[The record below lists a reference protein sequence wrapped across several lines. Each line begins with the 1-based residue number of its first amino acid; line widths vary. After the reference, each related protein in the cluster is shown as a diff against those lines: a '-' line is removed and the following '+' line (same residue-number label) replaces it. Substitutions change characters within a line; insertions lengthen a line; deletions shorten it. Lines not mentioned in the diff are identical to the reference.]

1 MASCITSQ
9 WSNSTSPQIRLT
21 VTGSNTSSKVHRLSW
36 KLEYVGHGYAPR
48 TSGGRSYSVVID
60 GATVSSGSYDINGKS
75 GTYTIASGTK
85 DVSRGS
91 SNRNISFSLSF
102 AFNLTWSGVYSGT
115 RSASGSYTVPS
126 VPYNTYSFN
135 ANGGSGAPGSVTKVG
150 GVDFTFP
157 SGKPTRTGY
166 TFTGWNNTTINNGTL
181 YQPGQTV
188 GGLPDQNIEWWANW
202 TINTYTVKYNANG
215 GSGAPGQQT
224 KTYGVTLTLSSTK
237 PTRTNYNFKG
247 WGTSAGATT
256 VAYAAGGSYTK
267 NASITLYAIW
277 ELNYK
282 SPSITNIKA
291 DRCNSAGTLDDEG
304 TYGKVTFSWSIDSS
318 ATLSSIRIGYKL
330 NTASSYTYVSVS
342 ASGKSGNVSKVI
354 GGSLNTESQYDIQ
367 VIVTDNKGNS
377 SYVTSIGTT
386 EYLVDFRPDGG
397 MAIGKVAQQDGLL
410 DINYQT
416 LLRKGFLTFPTNT
429 LDSDNVAD
437 WGNERNC
444 VHYFDNTTTNIVK
457 PGAYGV
463 LINITSNSGS
473 LIKQIWGSL
482 DNGDLFYRSGSVSK
496 GDWVEDWTRILDA
509 GNYTTYAAPKTH
521 NHTYI
526 GTMFNVR
533 FANDWMGF
541 YANATDAA
549 NAANRKGWMGYNATS
564 TFEINNAKGGFK
576 LVAAGSSGFE
586 LYAANQTFIDFHN
599 NNSSAD
605 YTHRLLGQNN
615 NNIVAYPGVT
625 NASDRRLKKDVESM
639 DLVFIKVL
647 RGLEVKTFRF
657 IKADLSL
664 HIGFV
669 AQEILEVMDQNE
681 VEDIPIV
688 QQNEEDGMYSVDYSQ
703 ISSLLVAG
711 WQEHDQTIEDLKTE
725 VTNLKEEV
733 ASLKDEID
741 DLKKLVNQ
749 LLQQ

>member
-21 VTGSNTSSKVHRLSW
+21 VTGSNASSKVHRLSW

-48 TSGGRSYSVVID
+48 TSGGRSYGVVID
-60 GATVSSGSYDINGKS
+60 GATAASGSYDINGLT

-85 DVSRGS
+85 DVNRGS

-135 ANGGSGAPGSVTKVG
+135 ANGGTGAPGSVTKVG

-157 SGKPTRTGY
+157 RGKPTRTGY
-166 TFTGWNNTTINNGTL
+166 TFKGWYNSSINNGTV
-181 YQPGQTV
+181 YQPGQIV
-188 GGLPDQNIEWWANW
+188 GGLPDQSIIWYASW
-202 TINTYTVKYNANG
+202 TANTYTVKYNANG

-237 PTRTNYNFKG
+237 PTRTNYTFKG
-247 WGTSAGATT
+247 WGTSSGSTT
-256 VAYAAGGSYTK
+256 VSYAAGGSYTA
-267 NASITLYAIW
+267 NASVTLYAIW
-277 ELNYK
+277 QLNYK
-282 SPSITNIKA
+282 SPSITNVKA
-291 DRCNSAGTLDDEG
+291 DRCNSGGTLDDEG
-304 TYGKVTFSWSIDSS
+304 TYGKVTFGWAIDSS

-330 NTASSYTYVSVS
+330 NTASSYTYITVS

-367 VIVTDNKGNS
+367 VTVTDNKGNS

-386 EYLVDFRPDGG
+386 EYLVDFRPGGG

-410 DINYQT
+410 DINYQA

-429 LDSDNVAD
+429 LDSDNVSD

-457 PGAYGV
+457 PSSYGV

-473 LIKQIWGSL
+473 LIKQIWGCL
-482 DNGDLFYRSGSVSK
+482 DNGDLYYRSGSVSK
-496 GDWVEDWTRILDA
+496 GTWVEGWTKILDA
-509 GNYTTYAAPKTH
+509 DNYTAYAASKTH
-521 NHTYI
+521 NHTYV
-526 GTMFNVR
+526 GTMNDTR
-533 FANDWMGF
+533 FASGWIGF
-541 YANATDAA
+541 YASATDAK
-549 NAANRKGWMGYNATS
+549 NSANRKGWMGYNATS
-564 TFEINNAKGGFK
+564 TFEINNAKGGVK

-605 YTHRLLGQNN
+605 YTHRLLGQTNS
-615 NNIVAYPGVT
+615 NIIAYPGVT
-625 NASDRRLKKDVESM
+625 NGSDRRWKKDEAIM
-639 DLVFIKVL
+639 DPIFLNILKQL
-647 RGLEVKTFRF
+647 KTKTFRF
-657 IKADLSL
+657 INADKNLR
-664 HIGFV
+664 IGFI
-669 AQEILEVMDQNE
+669 AQDVLEVMDNE
-681 VEDIPIV
+681 EIVDQPIV
-688 QQNEEDGMYSVDYSQ
+688 QQNEEDGFYGIDYGQ
-703 ISSLLVAG
+703 ITSLLVAG
-711 WQEHDQTIEDLKTE
+711 WQEHEKTIAELNTE
-725 VTNLKEEV
+725 ISILKEEIND
-733 ASLKDEID
+733 LKDIIGE
-741 DLKKLVNQ
+741 LKSMVKGDE
-749 LLQQ
+749 

>member
-21 VTGSNTSSKVHRLSW
+21 VTGSNASSKVHRLSW

-48 TSGGRSYSVVID
+48 TSGGRSYSAVID
-60 GATVSSGSYDINGKS
+60 GETVASGSYDINGKT

-115 RSASGSYTVPS
+115 RSASGTYTIPS

-135 ANGGSGAPGSVTKVG
+135 ANGGTGAPGSVTKVG

-166 TFTGWNNTTINNGTL
+166 TFKGWNNTTINNGTL

-202 TINTYTVKYNANG
+202 TVNTYTVKYNANG

-237 PTRTNYNFKG
+237 PTRTNYTFKG
-247 WGTSAGATT
+247 WGTSSGSTT
-256 VAYAAGGSYTK
+256 VAYAAGSSYTA
-267 NASITLYAIW
+267 NASVTLYAIW

-291 DRCNSAGTLDDEG
+291 DRCNSGGTLDDEG

-330 NTASSYTYVSVS
+330 NTTSSYTYVTVS

-377 SYVTSIGTT
+377 SYTTTIGTT
-386 EYLVDFRPDGG
+386 EYLIDFRPNGG
-397 MAIGKVAQQDGLL
+397 VAIGKTAQTDGLF
-410 DINYQT
+410 DINYQM

-429 LDSDNVAD
+429 LDSDNVSD

-457 PGAYGV
+457 PSAYGV

-473 LIKQIWGSL
+473 LIKQIWGCL
-482 DNGDLFYRSGSVSK
+482 DNGDLYYRSGSVSK
-496 GDWVEDWTRILDA
+496 GTWVEGWTKILDA
-509 GNYTTYAAPKTH
+509 GNYTTYAATKTH
-521 NHTYI
+521 NHEYV
-526 GTMFNVR
+526 GTMNDTR
-533 FANDWMGF
+533 FASGWIGF
-541 YANATDAA
+541 YASATDAK
-549 NAANRKGWMGYNATS
+549 NSANRKGWMGYNATN
-564 TFEINNAKGGFK
+564 TFKMQNDRGGFEFE
-576 LVAAGSSGFE
+576 VAGTSGIE
-586 LYAANQTFIDFHN
+586 YKHSNQCFIDFHN
-599 NNSSAD
+599 QNSTAD
-605 YTHRLLGQNN
+605 YTHRLLCQTNS
-615 NNIVAYPGVT
+615 NIIAYPGVT
-625 NASDRRLKKDVESM
+625 NGSDRRWKKDEAIM
-639 DLVFIKVL
+639 DPIFLNVL
-647 RGLEVKTFRF
+647 KQLKTKTFRF
-657 IKADLSL
+657 IKADKNLR
-664 HIGFV
+664 IGFI
-669 AQEILEVMDQNE
+669 AQDVLEVMDNE
-681 VEDIPIV
+681 EIVDQPIV
-688 QQNEEDGMYSVDYSQ
+688 QQNEEDGFYGIDYGQ
-703 ISSLLVAG
+703 ITSLLVAG
-711 WQEHDQTIEDLKTE
+711 WQEHEKTITE
-725 VTNLKEEV
+725 LNTEISILKEEIND
-733 ASLKDEID
+733 LKDIIGE
-741 DLKKLVNQ
+741 LKSMVKGDE
-749 LLQQ
+749 

>member
-21 VTGSNTSSKVHRLSW
+21 VTGSNASSKVHRLSW

-48 TSGGRSYSVVID
+48 TSRERSYGVVID
-60 GATVSSGSYDINGKS
+60 GETVASGNYDINGKA

-85 DVSRGS
+85 DVNRGS

-102 AFNLTWSGVYSGT
+102 AFNLTWSGIYSGT

-135 ANGGSGAPGSVTKVG
+135 ANGGTGAPGSVTKVG
-150 GVDFTFP
+150 GVDFIFP

-166 TFTGWNNTTINNGTL
+166 TFKGWNNTEINNGAI

-188 GGLPDQNIEWWANW
+188 GGLPDKSIEWWANW
-202 TINTYTVKYNANG
+202 QINTYTVKYNANG

-224 KTYGVTLTLSSTK
+224 KTYGTTLTLSSTK

-277 ELNYK
+277 ELAYK
-282 SPSITNIKA
+282 NPSITNVKA
-291 DRCNSAGTLDDEG
+291 DRCNSGGTLDDEG

-330 NTASSYTYVSVS
+330 NTASSYTYITVS

-367 VIVTDNKGNS
+367 VIVTDSKGNS
-377 SYVTSIGTT
+377 SYTTTIGTT
-386 EYLVDFRPDGG
+386 EYLVDFRPGGG

-410 DINYQT
+410 DINYQV

-457 PGAYGV
+457 PSAYGV

-473 LIKQIWGSL
+473 LIKQIWGCL

-509 GNYTTYAAPKTH
+509 GNYTAYAASKTH
-521 NHTYI
+521 NHTYV
-526 GTMFNVR
+526 GTMNDTR
-533 FANDWMGF
+533 FASGWIGF
-541 YANATDAA
+541 YASATDAK
-549 NAANRKGWMGYNATS
+549 NSANRKGWMGYNATN
-564 TFEINNAKGGFK
+564 TFKMQNDRGGFEFE
-576 LVAAGSSGFE
+576 VAGTSGIE
-586 LYAANQTFIDFHN
+586 YKHSNQCFIDFHN
-599 NNSSAD
+599 QNSTAD
-605 YTHRLLGQNN
+605 YTHRLLCQTNS
-615 NNIVAYPGVT
+615 NIIAYPGVT
-625 NASDRRLKKDVESM
+625 NGSDRRWKKDEAIM
-639 DLVFIKVL
+639 DPIFLNILKQL
-647 RGLEVKTFRF
+647 KTKTFRF
-657 IKADLSL
+657 INADKNLR
-664 HIGFV
+664 IGFI
-669 AQEILEVMDQNE
+669 AQDVLEVMDNE
-681 VEDIPIV
+681 EIVDQPIV
-688 QQNEEDGMYSVDYSQ
+688 QQNEEDGFYGVDYGQ
-703 ISSLLVAG
+703 ITSLLVAG
-711 WQEHDQTIEDLKTE
+711 WQEHEKTITE
-725 VTNLKEEV
+725 LNTEISILKEEIND
-733 ASLKDEID
+733 LKDIIGE
-741 DLKKLVNQ
+741 LKSMVKGDE
-749 LLQQ
+749 

>member
-21 VTGSNTSSKVHRLSW
+21 VTGSNASAKIHRLSW
-36 KLEYVGHGYAPR
+36 TLEYVGHGYAPR
-48 TSGGRSYSVVID
+48 TSGERSYSAVID
-60 GATVSSGSYDINGKS
+60 GETVASGSYDINGKT

-115 RSASGSYTVPS
+115 RSASGTYTIPS

-166 TFTGWNNTTINNGTL
+166 TFKGWNNTEINNGAI

-188 GGLPDQNIEWWANW
+188 GGLPDKSIEWWANW
-202 TINTYTVKYNANG
+202 QINTYTVKYNSNG

-224 KTYGVTLTLSSTK
+224 KTYGTTLTLSSTK

-277 ELNYK
+277 ELAYK
-282 SPSITNIKA
+282 NPSITNVKA
-291 DRCNSAGTLDDEG
+291 DRCNSGGTLDDEG

-330 NTASSYTYVSVS
+330 NTTSSYTYVSVS

-354 GGSLNTESQYDIQ
+354 GGSLSTESQYDIQ

-386 EYLVDFRPDGG
+386 EYLVDFRPGGG

-457 PGAYGV
+457 PSAYGV

-473 LIKQIWGSL
+473 LIKQIWGCL

-509 GNYTTYAAPKTH
+509 GNYTAYAATKTH
-521 NHTYI
+521 NHEYV
-526 GTMFNVR
+526 GTMNDTR
-533 FANDWMGF
+533 FASGWIGF
-541 YANATDAA
+541 YASATDAK
-549 NAANRKGWMGYNATS
+549 NSANRKGWMGYNATS
-564 TFEINNAKGGFK
+564 TFEINNAKGGVK

-605 YTHRLLGQNN
+605 YTHRLLGQTNS
-615 NNIVAYPGVT
+615 NIIAYPGVT
-625 NASDRRLKKDVESM
+625 NGSDRRWKKDEAIM
-639 DLVFIKVL
+639 DPIFLNILKQL
-647 RGLEVKTFRF
+647 KTKTFRF
-657 IKADLSL
+657 INADKNLR
-664 HIGFV
+664 IGFI
-669 AQEILEVMDQNE
+669 AQDVLEVMDNE
-681 VEDIPIV
+681 EIVDQPIV
-688 QQNEEDGMYSVDYSQ
+688 QQNEEDGFYGIDYGQ
-703 ISSLLVAG
+703 ITSLLVAG
-711 WQEHDQTIEDLKTE
+711 WQEQQKTIEKMS
-725 VTNLKEEV
+725 KEIEE
-733 ASLKDEID
+733 LKDEVQK
-741 DLKKLVNQ
+741 LKEGRSNENCV
-749 LLQQ
+749 

>member
-21 VTGSNTSSKVHRLSW
+21 VTGSNANAKIHRLSW
-36 KLEYVGHGYAPR
+36 TLEYVGHGYAPR
-48 TSGGRSYSVVID
+48 TSGGRSYSAVID
-60 GATVSSGSYDINGKS
+60 GETVASGSYDINGKT

-115 RSASGSYTVPS
+115 RSASGTYTIPS

-135 ANGGSGAPGSVTKVG
+135 ANGGTGAPGSVTKVG

-166 TFTGWNNTTINNGTL
+166 TFKGWNNTEINNGDI

-188 GGLPDQNIEWWANW
+188 GGLPDKSIEWWANW
-202 TINTYTVKYNANG
+202 QINTYTVKYNSNG

-224 KTYGVTLTLSSTK
+224 KTYGTTLTLSSTK

-277 ELNYK
+277 ELAYK
-282 SPSITNIKA
+282 NPSITNIKA
-291 DRCNSAGTLDDEG
+291 DRCNSGGTLDDEG

-330 NTASSYTYVSVS
+330 NTASSYTYVTVS

-386 EYLVDFRPDGG
+386 EYLVDFRPGGG

-410 DINYQT
+410 DINYQA

-457 PGAYGV
+457 PSSYGV

-473 LIKQIWGSL
+473 LIKQIWGCL

-496 GDWVEDWTRILDA
+496 GLWVEGWTRILDA
-509 GNYTTYAAPKTH
+509 DNYTTYAATKTH
-521 NHTYI
+521 NHEYV
-526 GTMFNVR
+526 GTMNDIR
-533 FANDWMGF
+533 FSNNWVGF
-541 YANATDAA
+541 YESAADAK
-549 NAANRKGWMGYNATS
+549 NAANRKGWMG
-564 TFEINNAKGGFK
+564 FNNTVSFYFNNSVGGFEFDI
-576 LVAAGSSGFE
+576 GNSGRGIE
-586 LYAANQTFIDFHN
+586 IKHPGQAFIDFHN

-605 YTHRLLGQNN
+605 YTHRLLCQTNS
-615 NNIVAYPGVT
+615 NIIAYPGVT
-625 NASDRRLKKDVESM
+625 NGSDRRWKKDEAIM
-639 DLVFIKVL
+639 DPIFLNVL
-647 RGLEVKTFRF
+647 KQLKTKTFRF
-657 IKADLSL
+657 IKADKNLR
-664 HIGFV
+664 IGFI
-669 AQEILEVMDQNE
+669 AQDVLEVMDNE
-681 VEDIPIV
+681 EIVDQPIV
-688 QQNEEDGMYSVDYSQ
+688 QQNEEDGFYGIDYGQ
-703 ISSLLVAG
+703 ITSLLVAG
-711 WQEHDQTIEDLKTE
+711 WQEHEKTITELKTE
-725 VTNLKEEV
+725 ISDLKEE
-733 ASLKDEID
+733 IN
-741 DLKKLVNQ
+741 DLKNIIGELKTMVKGDE
-749 LLQQ
+749 

>member
-21 VTGSNTSSKVHRLSW
+21 VTGSNASAKIHRLSW
-36 KLEYVGHGYAPR
+36 TLEYVGHGYAPR
-48 TSGGRSYSVVID
+48 TSGGRSYSAVID
-60 GATVSSGSYDINGKS
+60 GETVASGSYDINGKT

-115 RSASGSYTVPS
+115 RSASGYYTVPS

-135 ANGGSGAPGSVTKVG
+135 ANGGTGAPGSVTKVG

-166 TFTGWNNTTINNGTL
+166 TFKGWNNTTINNGTL

-188 GGLPDQNIEWWANW
+188 GGLPDQNIEWRANW
-202 TINTYTVKYNANG
+202 IVNTYTVKYNANG

-224 KTYGVTLTLSSTK
+224 KAYGVTLTLSSSK
-237 PTRTNYNFKG
+237 PTRTNYTFKG
-247 WGTSAGATT
+247 WGTSSGSTT
-256 VAYAAGGSYTK
+256 VAYAAGDSYTA
-267 NASITLYAIW
+267 NASVTLYAIW

-291 DRCNSAGTLDDEG
+291 DRCNSGGTLDDEG

-318 ATLSSIRIGYKL
+318 ATLSSIRIGYKS
-330 NTASSYTYVSVS
+330 NTASSYTYVTVS
-342 ASGKSGNVSKVI
+342 ASGKSGNVSQVI

-386 EYLVDFRPDGG
+386 EYLVDFRPGGG

-410 DINYQT
+410 DINYQA

-429 LDSDNVAD
+429 LDSDNVSD

-457 PGAYGV
+457 PSSYGV

-473 LIKQIWGSL
+473 LIKQIWGCL
-482 DNGDLFYRSGSVSK
+482 DNGDLYYRSGSVSK
-496 GDWVEDWTRILDA
+496 GTWVEGWTRILDA
-509 GNYTTYAAPKTH
+509 GNYTTYAATKTH
-521 NHTYI
+521 NHTYDSSI
-526 GTMFNVR
+526 QNCR
-533 FANDWMGF
+533 FANDWVGF
-541 YANATDAA
+541 YENATDAA
-549 NAANRKGWMGYNATS
+549 NNSNRKGWIGYNATDD
-564 TFEINNAKGGFK
+564 FRFNNS
-576 LVAAGSSGFE
+576 VAGFE
-586 LYAANQTFIDFHN
+586 FNIGTTGKSIEIKHPGQAFVDFHN
-599 NNSSAD
+599 NNSSSD
-605 YTHRLLGQNN
+605 YTHRLLCQNN
-615 NNIVAYPGVT
+615 SNIIAYPGIA
-625 NASDRRLKKDVESM
+625 NGSDRRWKKDEQLM
-639 DLVFIKVL
+639 DPVF
-647 RGLEVKTFRF
+647 LEVLKGLAPKTFRF
-657 IKADLSL
+657 KKADKELR
-664 HIGFV
+664 IGFI
-669 AQEILEVMDQNE
+669 AQDVLEVMDQNGI
-681 VEDIPIV
+681 EDQPIV
-688 QQNEEDGMYSVDYSQ
+688 QQNEDDGFYGIDYGQ
-703 ISSLLVAG
+703 ITSLLVAG
-711 WQEHDQTIEDLKTE
+711 WQEQQKTIEKMSKEIEDLKTE
-725 VTNLKEEV
+725 IQKLKEGV
-733 ASLKDEID
+733 SDENS
-741 DLKKLVNQ
+741 VQ
-749 LLQQ
+749 

>member
-21 VTGSNTSSKVHRLSW
+21 VTGSNASSKVHRLSW

-48 TSGGRSYSVVID
+48 TSGGRSYGVVID
-60 GATVSSGSYDINGKS
+60 GATVASGSYDINGLT

-85 DVSRGS
+85 DVNRGS

-102 AFNLTWSGVYSGT
+102 AFNLTWSGIYSGT

-135 ANGGSGAPGSVTKVG
+135 ANGGTGAPGSVTKVG

-157 SGKPTRTGY
+157 RGKPTRTGY
-166 TFTGWNNTTINNGTL
+166 TFKGWNNTTINNGTV

-188 GGLPDQNIEWWANW
+188 HDLPDQNIEWRANW
-202 TINTYTVKYNANG
+202 TVNTYTVKYNANG

-237 PTRTNYNFKG
+237 PTRTNYTFKG
-247 WGTSAGATT
+247 WGTSSGSTT
-256 VAYAAGGSYTK
+256 VAYAAGGSYTA
-267 NASITLYAIW
+267 NASVTLYAIW
-277 ELNYK
+277 QLNYK
-282 SPSITNIKA
+282 SPSITNVKA
-291 DRCNSAGTLDDEG
+291 DRCNSGGTLDDEG
-304 TYGKVTFSWSIDSS
+304 TYGKVTFSWSIASS

-330 NTASSYTYVSVS
+330 NTASSYTYITVS

-386 EYLVDFRPDGG
+386 EYLVDFRPGGG

-410 DINYQT
+410 DINYQA

-429 LDSDNVAD
+429 LDSDNVSD

-457 PGAYGV
+457 PSSYGV

-473 LIKQIWGSL
+473 LIKQIWGCL
-482 DNGDLFYRSGSVSK
+482 DNGDLYYRSGSVSK
-496 GDWVEDWTRILDA
+496 GTWVEGWTKILDA
-509 GNYTTYAAPKTH
+509 GNYTAYAASKTH
-521 NHTYI
+521 NHTYV
-526 GTMFNVR
+526 GTMNDTR
-533 FANDWMGF
+533 FASGWIGF
-541 YANATDAA
+541 YASATDAK
-549 NAANRKGWMGYNATS
+549 NSANRKGWMGYNATS
-564 TFEINNAKGGFK
+564 TFEINNAKGGVK

-605 YTHRLLGQNN
+605 YTHRLLGQTNS
-615 NNIVAYPGVT
+615 NIIAYPGVT
-625 NASDRRLKKDVESM
+625 NGSDRRWKKDEAIM
-639 DLVFIKVL
+639 DPIFLNILKQL
-647 RGLEVKTFRF
+647 KTKTFRF
-657 IKADLSL
+657 INADKNLR
-664 HIGFV
+664 IGFI
-669 AQEILEVMDQNE
+669 AQDVLEVMDNE
-681 VEDIPIV
+681 EIVDQPIV
-688 QQNEEDGMYSVDYSQ
+688 QQNEEDGFYGIDYGQ
-703 ISSLLVAG
+703 ITSLLVAG
-711 WQEHDQTIEDLKTE
+711 WQEHEKTIAELNTE
-725 VTNLKEEV
+725 ISILKEEIND
-733 ASLKDEID
+733 LKDIIGE
-741 DLKKLVNQ
+741 LKSMVKGDE
-749 LLQQ
+749 

>member
-21 VTGSNTSSKVHRLSW
+21 VTGSNASSKVHRLSW

-48 TSGGRSYSVVID
+48 TSGGRSYGVVID
-60 GATVSSGSYDINGKS
+60 GATVASGSYDINGLT

-85 DVSRGS
+85 DVNRGS

-102 AFNLTWSGVYSGT
+102 AFNLTWSGIYSGT

-135 ANGGSGAPGSVTKVG
+135 ANGGTGAPGSVTKVG

-157 SGKPTRTGY
+157 RGKPTRTGY
-166 TFTGWNNTTINNGTL
+166 TFKGWNNTTINNGTV

-188 GGLPDQNIEWWANW
+188 HDLPDQNIEWRANW
-202 TINTYTVKYNANG
+202 TVNTYTVKYNANG

-237 PTRTNYNFKG
+237 PTRTNYTFKG
-247 WGTSAGATT
+247 WGTSSGSTT
-256 VAYAAGGSYTK
+256 VAYAAGGSYTA
-267 NASITLYAIW
+267 NASVTLYAIW
-277 ELNYK
+277 QLNYK
-282 SPSITNIKA
+282 SPSITNVKA
-291 DRCNSAGTLDDEG
+291 DRCNSGGTLDDEG
-304 TYGKVTFSWSIDSS
+304 TYGKVTFSWSIASS

-330 NTASSYTYVSVS
+330 NTASSYTYITVS

-367 VIVTDNKGNS
+367 VTVTDNKGNS

-386 EYLVDFRPDGG
+386 EYLVDFRPGGG

-410 DINYQT
+410 DINYQA

-429 LDSDNVAD
+429 LDSDNVSD

-457 PGAYGV
+457 PSSYGV

-473 LIKQIWGSL
+473 LIKQIWGCL
-482 DNGDLFYRSGSVSK
+482 DNGDLYYRSGSVSK
-496 GDWVEDWTRILDA
+496 GTWVEGWTKILDA
-509 GNYTTYAAPKTH
+509 GNYTAYAASKTH
-521 NHTYI
+521 NHTYV
-526 GTMFNVR
+526 GTMNDTR
-533 FANDWMGF
+533 FASGWIGF
-541 YANATDAA
+541 YASATDAK
-549 NAANRKGWMGYNATS
+549 NSANRKGWMGYNATS
-564 TFEINNAKGGFK
+564 TFEINNAKGGVK

-605 YTHRLLGQNN
+605 YTHRLLGQTNS
-615 NNIVAYPGVT
+615 NIIAYPGVT
-625 NASDRRLKKDVESM
+625 NGSDRRWKKDEAIM
-639 DLVFIKVL
+639 DPIFLNILKQL
-647 RGLEVKTFRF
+647 KTKTFRF
-657 IKADLSL
+657 INADKNLR
-664 HIGFV
+664 IGFI
-669 AQEILEVMDQNE
+669 AQDVLEVMDNE
-681 VEDIPIV
+681 EIVDQPIV
-688 QQNEEDGMYSVDYSQ
+688 QQNEEDGFYGIDYGQ
-703 ISSLLVAG
+703 ITSLLVAG
-711 WQEHDQTIEDLKTE
+711 WQEHEKTIAELNTE
-725 VTNLKEEV
+725 ISILKEEIND
-733 ASLKDEID
+733 LKDIIGE
-741 DLKKLVNQ
+741 LKSMVKGDE
-749 LLQQ
+749 